1 MSSVLAGGAK
11 MKELSEVSANAWSYP
26 VPAMEISCDVWK
38 DVIHKWEWV
47 AQQAP
52 PTTPRLSIQQII
64 RRTNATYFTQQFACF
79 MDQLIITK
87 NLPGNER
94 SHEGTGRLSQS
105 QLVPAMW
112 QVHTFALVISLA
124 GCTDSHHPRLLLF
137 SLPASIT
144 SSVSA
149 TFSAHALSSFRSSCY
164 IHTQNQKASRTPK

>member
-94 SHEGTGRLSQS
+94 RQADFHSHNSCLQ
-105 QLVPAMW
+105 W